1 MLNFFE
7 IYVGVCVCVCISVC
21 VCVYLCVCVY
31 GVTVPQPTVERVSQS
46 EVTWPNI
53 CHISVAECRRQKNQK
68 HPA

>member
-31 GVTVPQPTVERVSQS
+31 GVTVPQPTAERASQS
-46 EVTWPNI
+46 TVTWPNI
-53 CHISVAECRRQKNQK
+53 RLLDSGINLTINQD
-68 HPA
+68 H